1 MTLGFFSLYAK
12 RYPLYAV
19 FIDELRTK
27 EGVQSVSLYL
37 IIAIFIVGIWGLVA
51 KDNLIKKIIGLNI
64 LNSGIVLFFVY
75 IGSFQGTTAPIMEK
89 GIKDVVDPIPQALML
104 AAIVIGIC
112 LTALALAL
120 VLKLYQKYKTLSIS
134 QIEKMSKDE

>member
-1 MTLGFFSLYAK
+1 MPF
-12 RYPLYAV
+12 
-19 FIDELRTK
+19 
-27 EGVQSVSLYL
+27 YL
-37 IIAIFIVGIWGLVA
+37 IIAIFIVGIWGLIA

-64 LNSGIVLFFVY
+64 LNGAIVIFFVY

-104 AAIVIGIC
+104 TTIVVGIS

-120 VLKLYQKYKTLSIS
+120 VLKLYQKYKTLSVS

>member
-1 MTLGFFSLYAK
+1 MSF
-12 RYPLYAV
+12 
-19 FIDELRTK
+19 
-27 EGVQSVSLYL
+27 YL
-37 IIAIFIVGIWGLVA
+37 IVAIFIVGIWGLIA

-64 LNSGIVLFFVY
+64 LNSGVVLFFVY

-104 AAIVIGIC
+104 TAIIIGIC